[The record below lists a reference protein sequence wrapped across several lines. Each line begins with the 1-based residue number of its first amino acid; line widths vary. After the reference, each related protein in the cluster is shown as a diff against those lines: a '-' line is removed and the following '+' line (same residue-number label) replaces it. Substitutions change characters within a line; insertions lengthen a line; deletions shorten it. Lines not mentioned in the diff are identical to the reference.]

1 MAEPSPARKGA
12 MPSGLLQAAITIA
25 SGWSRLTHLAVG
37 FGSVG
42 LLAAADLVSGPHI
55 SLAVFYLLPLAL
67 VGWFTSRPWAVALAT
82 IAGFAWFMD
91 FRPLL
96 PQGMPTAVI
105 VWACCSRVGMCLATA
120 WLIGALREM
129 YDQQRTLAGT
139 DEVTGIANR
148 RTFLEIT
155 QRELARCARTHEPIS
170 VIYLDAD
177 RFKAVND
184 LSGHAEGDRL
194 LCAVARTLT
203 DNSRK
208 TDACARLGGDEF
220 AVLLPDADAAA
231 ARMVADKLRVLL
243 QQAMLKNRWPV
254 TFSIGVATFTKP
266 PAPHEAEHLLRAAD
280 ELQYAAKHGGRDTIV
295 AAAA

>member
-1 MAEPSPARKGA
+1 
-12 MPSGLLQAAITIA
+12 MPGSELPRSGGEHRSSDPLQAALRVA
-25 SGWSRLTHLAVG
+25 SGWSRLTHLLVG

-42 LLAAADLVSGPHI
+42 VLSAVDLVTGPYI

-67 VGWFTSRPWAVALAT
+67 VGWFTSRPWSVALAT

-91 FRPLL
+91 FRPLIT
-96 PQGMPTAVI
+96 PGMPLAVI
-105 VWACCSRVGMCLATA
+105 VWACCGRVGMCLATA
-120 WLIGALREM
+120 WLIGALRQM

-148 RTFLEIT
+148 RTLLEIAE
-155 QRELARCARTHEPIS
+155 RELARSARTGEPIS

-184 LSGHAEGDRL
+184 GLGHEEGDRL
-194 LCAVARTLT
+194 LREVARTLT
-203 DNSRK
+203 ENCRK

-220 AVLLPDADAAA
+220 AVLLPDTDGAA
-231 ARMVADKLRVLL
+231 ARSVAGKVRTLL
-243 QQAMLKNRWPV
+243 QETMLRNRWPV
-254 TFSIGVATFTKP
+254 TFSIGVATFARP
-266 PAPHEAEHLLRAAD
+266 PASAALLLRAAD
-280 ELQYAAKHGGRDTIV
+280 ELQYAAKHGGRDAIV